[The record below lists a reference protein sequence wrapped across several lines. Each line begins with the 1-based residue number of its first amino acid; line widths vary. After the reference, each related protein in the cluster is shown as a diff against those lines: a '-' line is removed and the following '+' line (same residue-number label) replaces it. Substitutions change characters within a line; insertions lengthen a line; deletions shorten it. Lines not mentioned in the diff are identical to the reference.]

1 MIHQEF
7 LFISFF
13 TIICCFLLI
22 FFAKKFDLLDYPTKR
37 KKHKFPTPYIGGLVI
52 GIGCLIILKFFNLK
66 ENSQLQSLLLC
77 SFLMSIIGLI
87 DDKFELNV
95 VNKFILQSIP
105 VLIVISKKLFINNLG
120 TYEYFGLVSLGI
132 FSVLITFLCVMFLMN
147 AANYN
152 DGVNGNLI
160 SIFITFLFIII
171 NFIDVNNSIYIILLL
186 LIPISIVLFVFNC
199 IVKKEFTLF
208 LGDSGSLTIGFLI
221 SFICI
226 YCALNNLIAYAL
238 IPWTIN
244 YLVFEFI
251 STNLSRI
258 IRNKNVFN
266 AGDDHMHYFLKKIFK
281 KDYLVITLT
290 NLIYLLNFLI
300 GFVIFK
306 MMGSAASIIFFI
318 IFFFV
323 YFYIREKI
331 FRIFKL

>member
-1 MIHQEF
+1 MIYTEF
-7 LFISFF
+7 LIISFF
-13 TIICCFLLI
+13 SIICCFLLI
-22 FFAKKFDLLDYPTKR
+22 FFARKFDLIDYPTKR

-52 GIGCLIILKFFNLK
+52 GIGCLIILNFFNLK
-66 ENSQLQSLLLC
+66 DSQLQSLLLC
-77 SFLMSIIGLI
+77 SFLMSLIGLM

-95 VNKFILQSIP
+95 LNKFILQSIP

-132 FSVLITFLCVMFLMN
+132 FSVFITFLCVIFLMN

-152 DGVNGNLI
+152 DGINGNLI

-171 NFIDVNNSIYIILLL
+171 NFVDSNNTIFIILLL
-186 LIPISIVLFVFNC
+186 FIPIAIILFFFNC
-199 IVKKEFTLF
+199 IIKKEFTLF

-226 YCALNNLIAYAL
+226 YCAQNNLIAYAL

-251 STNLSRI
+251 STNVSRVVK
-258 IRNKNVFN
+258 NKNVFN
-266 AGDDHMHYFLKKIFK
+266 AGDDHMHYILKKIFVK
-281 KDYLVITLT
+281 NYLVITII
-290 NLIYLLNFLI
+290 NFIYLLNFLL
-300 GFVIFK
+300 GFLIFK
-306 MMGSAASIIFFI
+306 IMGSAASIIFFV
-318 IFFFV
+318 IFFFI

-331 FRIFKL
+331 FREIKL

>member
-1 MIHQEF
+1 MIHKEF

-52 GIGCLIILKFFNLK
+52 GIGCLIILKFFNLI

-77 SFLMSIIGLI
+77 SFLMSIFGLI

-120 TYEYFGLVSLGI
+120 TYEYFGVVSLGI

-160 SIFITFLFIII
+160 LIFITFLFII
-171 NFIDVNNSIYIILLL
+171 S
-186 LIPISIVLFVFNC
+186 
-199 IVKKEFTLF
+199 
-208 LGDSGSLTIGFLI
+208 
-221 SFICI
+221 
-226 YCALNNLIAYAL
+226 
-238 IPWTIN
+238 
-244 YLVFEFI
+244 
-251 STNLSRI
+251 
-258 IRNKNVFN
+258 
-266 AGDDHMHYFLKKIFK
+266 
-281 KDYLVITLT
+281 
-290 NLIYLLNFLI
+290 NFL
-300 GFVIFK
+300 
-306 MMGSAASIIFFI
+306 
-318 IFFFV
+318 
-323 YFYIREKI
+323 
-331 FRIFKL
+331 

>member
-1 MIHQEF
+1 
-7 LFISFF
+7 
-13 TIICCFLLI
+13 
-22 FFAKKFDLLDYPTKR
+22 
-37 KKHKFPTPYIGGLVI
+37 
-52 GIGCLIILKFFNLK
+52 
-66 ENSQLQSLLLC
+66 
-77 SFLMSIIGLI
+77 MSIFGLI

-120 TYEYFGLVSLGI
+120 TYEYFGVVSLGI

-160 SIFITFLFIII
+160 LIFITFLFIII

-258 IRNKNVFN
+258 IRNKNIFN
-266 AGDDHMHYFLKKIFK
+266 AGDDHMHYFLKKICE
-281 KDYLVITLT
+281 KDYLVITIT

-300 GFVIFK
+300 GLVIFK

>member
-1 MIHQEF
+1 MIYQEF

-160 SIFITFLFIII
+160 SIFITFLFII
-171 NFIDVNNSIYIILLL
+171 L
-186 LIPISIVLFVFNC
+186 LIPISIVLFIFNC

-266 AGDDHMHYFLKKIFK
+266 AGDDHMHYFLKKIFE
-281 KDYLVITLT
+281 KDYLVITIT

-300 GFVIFK
+300 GLVIFK
-306 MMGSAASIIFFI
+306 MMGSVASIIFFI

-331 FRIFKL
+331 FRLFKL

>member
-1 MIHQEF
+1 MILQEF

-95 VNKFILQSIP
+95 LNKFILQSIP

-147 AANYN
+147 ATNYN

-186 LIPISIVLFVFNC
+186 LIPISIVLFVFNF

-331 FRIFKL
+331 FHIFKL

>member
-1 MIHQEF
+1 MIHKEF

-52 GIGCLIILKFFNLK
+52 GIGCLIILKFFNLI

-77 SFLMSIIGLI
+77 SFLMSIFGLI

-120 TYEYFGLVSLGI
+120 TYEYFGVVSLGI

-160 SIFITFLFIII
+160 LIFITFLFIII

-258 IRNKNVFN
+258 IRNKNIFN
-266 AGDDHMHYFLKKIFK
+266 AGDDHMHYFLKKICE
-281 KDYLVITLT
+281 KDYLVITIT

-300 GFVIFK
+300 GLVIFK

>member
-1 MIHQEF
+1 MIYQEF

-186 LIPISIVLFVFNC
+186 LIPISIVLFIFNC

-266 AGDDHMHYFLKKIFK
+266 AGDDHMHYFLKKIFE
-281 KDYLVITLT
+281 KDYLVITIT

-300 GFVIFK
+300 GLVIFK
-306 MMGSAASIIFFI
+306 MMGSVASIIFFI

-331 FRIFKL
+331 FRLFKL

>member
-1 MIHQEF
+1 MIYQEF
-7 LFISFF
+7 LIISFF

-22 FFAKKFDLLDYPTKR
+22 YFAKKFDLLDYPTKR
-37 KKHKFPTPYIGGLVI
+37 KRHKFPTPYVGGLVI
-52 GIGCLIILKFFNLK
+52 GIGCLIIFKFFNL
-66 ENSQLQSLLLC
+66 NDPQLQTLLLC
-77 SFLMSIIGLI
+77 SFLMSLIGLM

-95 VNKFILQSIP
+95 LHKFILQSIP
-105 VLIVISKKLFINNLG
+105 VLIVINKKLFINNLG

-132 FSVLITFLCVMFLMN
+132 FSVLITFLCVIFLMN

-152 DGVNGNLI
+152 DGINGNLI

-171 NFIDVNNSIYIILLL
+171 NLADLNNTIFTILLL
-186 LIPISIVLFVFNC
+186 LIPITIILFIFNC
-199 IVKKEFTLF
+199 TAKKEFSLF

-226 YCALNNLIAYAL
+226 YCAQNNLIAYAL

-266 AGDDHMHYFLKKIFK
+266 AGDDHMHYFLKKIFE
-281 KDYLVITLT
+281 KDYLVITIT

-300 GFVIFK
+300 GLVIFK
-306 MMGSAASIIFFI
+306 MMGSAASIIFFVM
-318 IFFFV
+318 FFFV

-331 FRIFKL
+331 FSMIKI

>member
-1 MIHQEF
+1 MIYQE
-7 LFISFF
+7 LLIISFF
-13 TIICCFLLI
+13 TIISCFLLI
-22 FFAKKFDLLDYPTKR
+22 SFAKKFRLLDYPTKR
-37 KKHKFPTPYIGGLVI
+37 KRHKFPTPYIGGLVI
-52 GIGCLIILKFFNLK
+52 GIGCLIILKFFHLK
-66 ENSQLQSLLLC
+66 DPQLQTLLLC
-77 SFLMSIIGLI
+77 AFLVSIIGLI

-120 TYEYFGLVSLGI
+120 TYEYFGLISLGV
-132 FSVLITFLCVMFLMN
+132 FSVLITYLCVMFLMN

-152 DGVNGNLI
+152 DGINGNLI

-171 NFIDVNNSIYIILLL
+171 YFIDLNTPIFTILLF
-186 LIPISIVLFVFNC
+186 LIPINIILFIFNYTT
-199 IVKKEFTLF
+199 KKKLALF

-226 YCALNNLIAYAL
+226 YCALNNFIAYAL

-251 STNLSRI
+251 STNISRI
-258 IRNKNVFN
+258 IKNKNVFE
-266 AGDDHMHYFLKKIFK
+266 AGHDHMHYLLKKIFA
-281 KDYLVITLT
+281 KDYYVIIII
-290 NLIYLLNFLI
+290 NLIHLLNFLT
-300 GFVIFK
+300 GLLIFK
-306 MMGSAASIIFFI
+306 MMGSAASIIFFV

-331 FRIFKL
+331 FRVFKL

>member
-87 DDKFELNV
+87 DDKFQLNV

-160 SIFITFLFIII
+160 LIFITFLFIII

-266 AGDDHMHYFLKKIFK
+266 AGDDHMHYFLKKIFE
-281 KDYLVITLT
+281 KDYLVITIT

-300 GFVIFK
+300 GLVIFK
-306 MMGSAASIIFFI
+306 MMGSVASIIFFI

>member
-1 MIHQEF
+1 MIYQEF
-7 LFISFF
+7 LFISIF
-13 TIICCFLLI
+13 TIINCFLLI
-22 FFAKKFDLLDYPTKR
+22 SFAKKFNLLDFPTKR
-37 KKHKFPTPYIGGLVI
+37 KKHRLPTPYIGGLVM
-52 GIGCLIILKFFNLK
+52 GIGCLIILKFFNLT
-66 ENSQLQSLLLC
+66 NPQLQMLLLC
-77 SFLMSIIGLI
+77 SFLISVIGLI

-120 TYEYFGLVSLGI
+120 TYEYLGLVSLGI

-147 AANYN
+147 AANYS
-152 DGVNGNLI
+152 DGINGNLI

-171 NFIDVNNSIYIILLL
+171 NFIDLNNEIFIILLF
-186 LIPISIVLFVFNC
+186 LISINIVLFVFNC
-199 IVKKEFTLF
+199 VVKKDFALF

-226 YCALNNLIAYAL
+226 YCAHNNLISYAL

-251 STNLSRI
+251 STNISRI
-258 IRNKNVFN
+258 VKRKNLFI
-266 AGDDHMHYFLKKIFK
+266 AGDDHMHYLLKKIFV
-281 KDYLVITLT
+281 KDYFVIVIV
-290 NLIYLLNFLI
+290 NLIYILNFLI
-300 GFVIFK
+300 GFVVFK

-318 IFFFV
+318 MFFFI

-331 FRIFKL
+331 FFLFKL